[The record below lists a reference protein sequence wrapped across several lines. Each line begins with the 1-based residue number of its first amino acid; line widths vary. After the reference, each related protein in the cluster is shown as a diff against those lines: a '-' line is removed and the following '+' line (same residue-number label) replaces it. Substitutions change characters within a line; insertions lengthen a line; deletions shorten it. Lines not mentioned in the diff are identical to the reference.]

1 MASVEAHADVPSDV
15 PSDVPAHA
23 PSEAHA
29 QTLTVHVVASPGPRQ
44 TVAVTLSLPVGSTVA
59 DAVRRS
65 GLLIDHPALRELAT
79 QPDAGQGV
87 IGALTVAVWG
97 RAAPPEHVLDDGD
110 RIELVRP
117 LKVDPKEARR
127 MRYEVQGDRGRVRR
141 KAGSLKP

>member
-1 MASVEAHADVPSDV
+1 MASVESHADVPSDV
-15 PSDVPAHA
+15 PSELPSDA
-23 PSEAHA
+23 PA

-59 DAVRRS
+59 DAVRQS
-65 GLLIDHPALRELAT
+65 GLLVEHPALRELAT
-79 QPDAGQGV
+79 QPDAGLGV

-127 MRYEVQGDRGRVRR
+127 LRYEVQGDRGRVRR